1 MAPTLA
7 GKHVFPLTVVRI
19 SPYVSRSEVIVP
31 IKLGHDGGAI
41 GLRDDDNAGAVVVQR
56 MPVFDA
62 PFGLRFLVTV
72 FQALLDFAIRDRAPL
87 LLLHGVVRLFHRPR
101 AAQRLLFAHT
111 SALCGPACRSP

>member
-1 MAPTLA
+1 MTALYSFSHQVVLSSVLPPVLPFSLPT
-7 GKHVFPLTVVRI
+7 
-19 SPYVSRSEVIVP
+19 SSCSEVIVP

-72 FQALLDFAIRDRAPL
+72 FQALLDFAIRDRAP
-87 LLLHGVVRLFHRPR
+87 
-101 AAQRLLFAHT
+101 
-111 SALCGPACRSP
+111 

>member
-7 GKHVFPLTVVRI
+7 GKHVFPLTY
-19 SPYVSRSEVIVP
+19 SPLVSRSEVIVP

-62 PFGLRFLVTV
+62 
-72 FQALLDFAIRDRAPL
+72 A
-87 LLLHGVVRLFHRPR
+87 
-101 AAQRLLFAHT
+101 
-111 SALCGPACRSP
+111 ALCRVA

>member
-87 LLLHGVVRLFHRPR
+87 LLLHGVVW
-101 AAQRLLFAHT
+101 
-111 SALCGPACRSP
+111 SS